1 MGNCFGEPA
10 EVDAKDSWLD
20 ERTKIGAGAHL
31 KDDYKVLGGS
41 IGYGRV
47 ATVRSACMQNPP
59 LILLHLIT

>member
-20 ERTKIGAGAHL
+20 EKTKVGPGAHL

-47 ATVRSACMQNPP
+47 ATVK
-59 LILLHLIT
+59 